1 MNQMRDRSLLAIS
14 LTCSISISLAISG
27 GKAESAPGVPLT
39 PVQTYETNQVRTSP
53 GQYSNRDIELLEQQM
68 DQAISGKDIDRAIE
82 CARLLYETATKQS
95 DVNVLAKRAL
105 DYSKLLIA
113 ATDYT
118 PARLPLERSLKALD
132 GAPNVASKLL
142 VISTLIQL
150 GELSSFTADYQ
161 NAKIILSRALS
172 LADTYEG
179 AECSKLQATS
189 LLRLAQCLD
198 NSGAEAIKTRELYEK
213 ALAILNKDPSS
224 DPLDVMDCLNNLA
237 TQLQAE
243 KHYEEA
249 TAYMERALKIC
260 KETNG
265 EKHSDTAV
273 IMNNLAMVY
282 RDQQQLGQAAQLL
295 DKAIKILTET
305 MGPDHMSVARVYE
318 SIGDIKYLQGEKAQ
332 SCQDFLRA
340 ARIVND
346 HVFRELPGQSLAE
359 QETFVSSI
367 IPGELSLM
375 LSTCREGVALQEA
388 YGIVLNW
395 KGLLI
400 ESMRQQKMIAAL
412 SGDQSSKVLA
422 DKLEKL
428 RADISGWYQMA
439 GSVPYEEWKKTN
451 DSLTSEKEQA
461 ERELANIVKTKFG
474 LSFDSLSLDSLTSSL
489 KDDEVFIDI
498 FEYAPFG
505 RRTDPHYAAFV
516 CSASAA
522 TKVQMIDLGPV
533 REMALIIAHWRNE
546 VFANH
551 IATAQWQ
558 DMKTA
563 LWAPIARLLP
573 AKTQKIILCPDGE
586 LSRLPWQLFPADTA
600 TGALLTEVDSARQ
613 FYELR
618 KYPYRNSGDP
628 SLLIAG
634 GIDFN
639 SNPYVSSG
647 RTAMPAVVKLP
658 MLPGTLSEI
667 KSIETLAEKDHITV
681 EELSGAN
688 ATKGTILNKLPQAS
702 FVHLATHGFFFDH
715 NYVSAMKALQE
726 EQLKGNRGVSVMP
739 SFRRGQST
747 RLRSPLVESGLAVA
761 GANLRDPGTRVN
773 LGYITAEELV
783 GLNLDKCEMM
793 TLSACE
799 TGRGQEVTGQGVLG
813 LRAAI
818 MSCGVRTILM
828 SMWKV
833 SDDSTSKLMNEF
845 YNNLWSKRMSKSEAL
860 RQAQYS
866 MMHDANPAL
875 RNPLHWG
882 AWVLVGEGW

>member
-1 MNQMRDRSLLAIS
+1 MLQMRDRSLFPIILCCTVA
-14 LTCSISISLAISG
+14 SLAVANAAVAVPAVPVSVPG
-27 GKAESAPGVPLT
+27 QSYEAKEAPPA
-39 PVQTYETNQVRTSP
+39 P
-53 GQYSNRDIELLEQQM
+53 GQYSKKDVDSLEQQM

-82 CARLLYETATKQS
+82 CARLLYEAASKQS
-95 DVNVLAKRAL
+95 DANLLAKRAL

-132 GAPNVASKLL
+132 SSPESASKLL
-142 VISTLIQL
+142 VINTLIQL

-161 NAKIILSRALS
+161 NAKIILSRAVTLTE
-172 LADTYEG
+172 TYEG
-179 AECSKLQATS
+179 TERSKLQATA

-198 NSGAEAIKTRELYEK
+198 NSGAEATKTRELYEK
-213 ALAILNKDPSS
+213 SLAILNKDPGS

-249 TAYMERALKIC
+249 TSYMERALKLSR
-260 KETNG
+260 ETNG

-282 RDQQQLGQAAQLL
+282 RDQQKLDQAMPLL
-295 DKAIKILTET
+295 DKAISILAET
-305 MGPDHMSVARVYE
+305 MGPEHMSVARVHE
-318 SIGDIKYLQGEKAQ
+318 SIGDIKYLKGAKAE
-332 SCQDFLRA
+332 SCQDFLNA

-359 QETFVSSI
+359 QESFISSI
-367 IPGELSLM
+367 IPGELSLV
-375 LSTCREGVALQEA
+375 LSTCREGTALQES

-412 SGDQSSKVLA
+412 AGDSSSKALA

-451 DSLTSEKEQA
+451 DTLTSEKEHV
-461 ERELANIVKTKFG
+461 ERELANLVKTKFG
-474 LSFDSLSLDSLTSSL
+474 LSFDSIDLKSLTSCM

-505 RRTDPHYAAFV
+505 RRTDLHYAAFI
-516 CSASAA
+516 CSAAGNP
-522 TKVQMIDLGPV
+522 KVQMVDLGTV
-533 REMALIIAHWRNE
+533 REMALTIAHWRNE
-546 VFANH
+546 VFANRL
-551 IATAQWQ
+551 ATTQWQ
-558 DMKTA
+558 EMKTA
-563 LWAPIARLLP
+563 LWAPIAKLLP
-573 AKTQKIILCPDGE
+573 GKTPKIFLCPDGE
-586 LSRLPWQLFPADTA
+586 LARLPWQLFPNDTA
-600 TGALLTEVDSARQ
+600 SGALLTEVDSARQ

-618 KYPYRNSGDP
+618 KFPCQTRQDP
-628 SLLIAG
+628 FLLLAG

-639 SNPYVSSG
+639 ANPYASTG
-647 RTAMPAVVKLP
+647 RTALPAVVKLP

-667 KSIETLAEKDHITV
+667 KSIEALAQKDNIKV
-681 EELSGAN
+681 EVLSGAN
-688 ATKGTILNKLPQAS
+688 ATKSTILNKLPQAS

-715 NYVSAMKALQE
+715 NYVSAMKALTE
-726 EQLKGNRGVSVMP
+726 EQLKGKRGVSVMP
-739 SFRRGQST
+739 SFRKGPST

-761 GANLRDPGTRVN
+761 GANLRDPGTTVN

-783 GLNLDKCEMM
+783 GLDLDKCEMM

-799 TGRGQEVTGQGVLG
+799 TGRGQEITGQGVLG
-813 LRAAI
+813 LRSAI
-818 MSCGVRTILM
+818 MSCGVRSILM

-845 YNNLWSKRMSKSEAL
+845 YNNLWTKHMSKSEAL
-860 RQAQYS
+860 RQAQLS
-866 MMHDANPAL
+866 MMHDPNPAL